1 MIEIIIIL
9 SLILFNGILAM
20 SEIAL
25 ISARKSSLATAAKQG
40 SLRAKTALKLAGE
53 PDKFLSTIQIG
64 ITVVGILTGIYSG
77 DKIADLF
84 SATLSGWGINAGYA
98 HMLSQTIIVVAV
110 TYLTLIFGELV
121 PKKIGM
127 NAAQKVATTMAG
139 PMLFLSRLSL
149 PFVWLLSKSTK
160 GIVALLGIKESEA
173 NITEAEIKSMIEES
187 AKDGDV
193 QQVEQEIVERVFMM
207 GDLKVR
213 SIMTHR
219 TEIHWL
225 EQNATGEQVR
235 QIVGE
240 NMLSVYPIGNGSVD
254 QIIGIVHVKDILLT
268 IDSDDFHLSKIM
280 HQPTY
285 VHESMSAFK
294 VLEQM
299 KTMRISQALVCDEF
313 GGLEG
318 MVTLKDMLEAL
329 VGSIEEPHEEPEII
343 ERAHGEGW
351 LIDAKCHFHDFLT
364 YFDKEELYES
374 GQYNTVGG
382 LVIEHLQ
389 HIPISGEK
397 TTWQGFS
404 FEVVDMDGARIDK
417 LLVKIEEDDK
427 IE

>member
-1 MIEIIIIL
+1 MIEILIIAA
-9 SLILFNGILAM
+9 LILFNGVLAM

-25 ISARKSSLATAAKQG
+25 ISARKSSLAIAAKQG
-40 SLRAKTALKLAGE
+40 SLRAQTALKLAGE

-77 DKIADLF
+77 DKIADQFGIVLIN
-84 SATLSGWGINAGYA
+84 WGINSAYA
-98 HMLSQTIIVVAV
+98 HVLSQTIIVVAV
-110 TYLTLIFGELV
+110 TYFTLIFGELV

-139 PMLFLSRLSL
+139 PMLFLSKISL
-149 PFVWLLSKSTK
+149 PFVWILSKSTRT
-160 GIVALLGIKESEA
+160 IVALLGIKESDA
-173 NITEAEIKSMIEES
+173 NVTEAEIKSMIEEG
-187 AKDGDV
+187 AKDGEV
-193 QQVEQEIVERVFMM
+193 QLVEQEIVERVFMM

-219 TEIHWL
+219 TDIQWL

-235 QIVGE
+235 QIVG
-240 NMLSVYPIGNGSVD
+240 NHMLSVYPVGDGSID

-268 IDSDDFHLSKIM
+268 IDSDDFHLKTIM
-280 HQPTY
+280 HQPVY

-294 VLEQM
+294 VLELM

-329 VGSIEEPHEEPEII
+329 VGAIEEPHEEPDII

-351 LIDAKCHFHDFLT
+351 FIDAQCQFHNFLT
-364 YFDKEELYES
+364 YFDKEELYEA

-382 LVIEHLQ
+382 LVIEKLQ
-389 HIPISGEK
+389 HIPISGERIV
-397 TTWQGFS
+397 WNQFS

-417 LLVKIEEDDK
+417 LLVKIEQNN
-427 IE
+427 